1 MRDEYG
7 LYDGMTPISA
17 IVSEAG
23 LTVAIYLT
31 NPPTRGGRDQEV
43 KRFTN
48 AQAHVRGHYSGA
60 CFRRS
65 CWSRKVRTYLLAPTT
80 ATISPDGGRAPPAPP
95 KSSPPPA
102 QLPPM

>member
-31 NPPTRGGRDQEV
+31 KPPTRGGRDQEV
-43 KRFTN
+43 HLLKLATPPEEI
-48 AQAHVRGHYSGA
+48 AAVYRG
-60 CFRRS
+60 RS
-65 CWSRKVRTYLLAPTT
+65 
-80 ATISPDGGRAPPAPP
+80 
-95 KSSPPPA
+95 
-102 QLPPM
+102 